1 MSETPQQPG
10 TPDPHEMPQNPGGA
24 PQPGAPEHPAAPQN
38 PAASAP
44 HAAPAPQAWPPA
56 SAGAAPPQAVPGA
69 QPAAAGASR
78 RSTWN
83 DAVSTPGGKAA
94 VVVAAASL
102 ALVVL
107 LLTGLAAVGLGRHFG
122 GDRDRGVW
130 TSSNDRG
137 MPGPGQMD
145 PGHGQRG
152 PGTPEQVP
160 PGQDRRGTGDLP
172 GMGMGLGM
180 GAGGALHGEAV
191 IPGEGGTATRAVLFQ
206 RGQVTAVTTDKL
218 TVRSTDGFSATYT
231 IGADTRDRLARKV
244 STLATGDEVTVVATK
259 ADATTIRIL
268 RSGRTGDS

>member
-10 TPDPHEMPQNPGGA
+10 TPEPHEMPQAPGG
-24 PQPGAPEHPAAPQN
+24 PPHHGSPEN
-38 PAASAP
+38 PAAN
-44 HAAPAPQAWPPA
+44 
-56 SAGAAPPQAVPGA
+56 
-69 QPAAAGASR
+69 R

-83 DAVSTPGGKAA
+83 DAVSTTGGKAA

-102 ALVVL
+102 GLVVL
-107 LLTGLAAVGLGRHFG
+107 LLAGLAAAGLARHFG
-122 GDRDRGVW
+122 DERRGPW
-130 TSSNDRG
+130 SSDARQ

-145 PGHGQRG
+145 PGQGQGKGQRG
-152 PGTPEQVP
+152 PGTPGQLP
-160 PGQDRRGTGDLP
+160 PGQDRRGAGDLP

-191 IPGEGGTATRAVLFQ
+191 IPGDGGTATRAVLFQ
-206 RGQVTAVTTDKL
+206 RGQVTAVTADKL

-231 IGADTRDRLARKV
+231 IGADSRDRLAKKV

-268 RSGRTGDS
+268 RTGRTGTS